1 MPGGFTIDRSDI
13 LVLVIMALFTLKRM
27 DVRSTDPR
35 SFPGVPAAEFD
46 AWKALALRSR
56 SISVNACFAKFA
68 LNSVWFYGF
77 GARVI
82 PPVLATGGW
91 VIFLGWIFAMTYAW
105 YLASTAE
112 GEAERLGIIVG
123 KRFAQPAPADPGAA
137 TESPAPEEGEASLR

>member
-1 MPGGFTIDRSDI
+1 MSGGFTIDRSDI

-27 DVRSTDPR
+27 DVRATDPR
-35 SFPGVPAAEFD
+35 SFPAVPAAEFD

-56 SISVNACFAKFA
+56 NLSVNACFAKFA

-77 GARVI
+77 GTRVI

-91 VIFLGWIFAMTYAW
+91 VIFLGWIFAMTYGW

-112 GEAERLGIIVG
+112 GEAERLGIVVG
-123 KRFAQPAPADPGAA
+123 KKFAEPPPVDPEVA
-137 TESPAPEEGEASLR
+137 TESPAPGEGEASLR